1 MATAKWNV
9 MVYMAGFNN
18 LSTFATKDL
27 QEMRKVGSTKDV
39 KLTAFIKRLEQQ
51 SAHHIVVGKNGQ
63 GEVREAVGDIDSG
76 SPQTMLDFVR
86 WAVKKAPAER
96 YALIVWNHGSGF
108 DVLDVDQLY
117 SHVRGGN
124 GNGSPHVSPREI
136 GLHGTQ
142 ELGRSIF
149 STTVVEVLS
158 QATLGDRAIASDDGT
173 GHSLDT
179 IELNRVV
186 KKVHED
192 VIGEPLELLGMDA
205 CLMSNLEVAYEVEKH
220 AKVVVGSEELEPGD
234 GWPYTK
240 ILQDLNKDPGMDG
253 ARLGEVVVRRYVES
267 YEDLEDQW
275 PVTQCATRTAGVGG
289 FVSALDGLATALRK
303 HMKEHGSQ
311 AVQRAQMRSSYF
323 EGELVDVR
331 TMCRELR
338 KQITSGP
345 VHTAAGKV
353 VEQLKENGGYVV
365 EEAHLGDRVAGCGG
379 VTVYWP
385 FPMPG
390 AGSDLGISPYYRDL
404 RFARK
409 GWDEFLRSYMR
420 SVRA

>member
-1 MATAKWNV
+1 MAAAKWNV

-18 LSTFATKDL
+18 LTTFATRDL

-39 KLTAFIKRLEQQ
+39 KLTAFIKRLEQE
-51 SAHHIVVGKNGQ
+51 SAHHILVGKNGQ
-63 GEVREAVGDIDSG
+63 NEQRQALGDIDSG

-86 WAVKKAPAER
+86 WAVKTAPAER

-117 SHVRGGN
+117 SDVRGSN
-124 GNGSPHVSPREI
+124 GRPHVSPREI

-158 QATLGDRAIASDDGT
+158 QGSAGDRAIASDDGT

-186 KKVHED
+186 KKVHEE
-192 VIGEPLELLGMDA
+192 VIDEPLELLGMDA

-240 ILQDLNKDPGMDG
+240 IIQDLNKNPDMDG
-253 ARLGEVVVRRYVES
+253 AQLGEVVVNRYIES
-267 YEDLEDQW
+267 YQDLEDQW

-303 HMKEHGSQ
+303 HMKDHGSEQ
-311 AVQRAQMRSSYF
+311 VQRAQMRSSYF
-323 EGELVDVR
+323 DGELVDVR

-338 KQITSGP
+338 KQIKTGP

-353 VEQLKENGGYVV
+353 VDSLKQDNGYVV
-365 EEAHLGDRVAGCGG
+365 DEGHLGETVEGCGG
-379 VTVYWP
+379 VSVYWP

-390 AGSDLGISPYYRDL
+390 TGPDLGISPYYKDL

>member
-1 MATAKWNV
+1 MPAKWNV

-27 QEMRKVGSTKDV
+27 QEMRKVGSTNDV
-39 KLTAFIKRLEQQ
+39 KLTAFVKRLEQQ
-51 SAHHIVVGKNGQ
+51 SAHHILVGKNGQ
-63 GEVREAVGDIDSG
+63 GEQREALGDIDSG

-86 WAVKKAPAER
+86 WAVRTAPAER
-96 YALIVWNHGSGF
+96 YALVVWNHGSGF

-117 SHVRGGN
+117 SGVRGTN
-124 GNGSPHVSPREI
+124 GHPRVSPREI

-149 STTVVEVLS
+149 SSTVVEVLS
-158 QATLGDRAIASDDGT
+158 KPTLGERAIASDDGT

-192 VIGEPLELLGMDA
+192 VIDAPLELLGMDA
-205 CLMSNLEVAYEVEKH
+205 CLMSNLEVSYEVEKH

-240 ILQDLNKDPGMDG
+240 ILQDLNQKPDMDG
-253 ARLGEVVVRRYVES
+253 AQLGEVVVKRYIES
-267 YEDLEDQW
+267 YAQLEDQW

-289 FVSALDGLATALRK
+289 FVDALDGLAGALRS
-303 HMKEHGSQ
+303 HMKDHGSQ
-311 AVQRAQMRSSYF
+311 DVQRAQLRSSYF

-338 KQITSGP
+338 RQIKSGP

-353 VEQLKENGGYVV
+353 VESLKENGSYVV
-365 EEAHLGDRVAGCGG
+365 EEAHLGDKVEGCGG

-385 FPMPG
+385 FPVPG
-390 AGSDLGISPYYRDL
+390 ASPELGLSPYYKDL